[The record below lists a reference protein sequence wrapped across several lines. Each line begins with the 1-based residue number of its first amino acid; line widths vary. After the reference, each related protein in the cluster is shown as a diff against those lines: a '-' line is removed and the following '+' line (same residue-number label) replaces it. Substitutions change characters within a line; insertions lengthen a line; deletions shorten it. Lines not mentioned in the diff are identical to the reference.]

1 MKRKILSKR
10 FELNRKEAELLRIKS
25 RQTGLSKGEYLRELI
40 NNSQPVEA
48 PLRQFY
54 EAMGQMRD
62 IGSEIRR
69 CTEMIAI
76 SSEDPVIGVDT
87 LWEIHFRRKLTK
99 NRNVGNQTE
108 G

>member
-1 MKRKILSKR
+1 MN
-10 FELNRKEAELLRIKS
+10 EHD
-25 RQTGLSKGEYLRELI
+25 
-40 NNSQPVEA
+40 
-48 PLRQFY
+48 Y

>member
-1 MKRKILSKR
+1 
-10 FELNRKEAELLRIKS
+10 
-25 RQTGLSKGEYLRELI
+25 
-40 NNSQPVEA
+40 
-48 PLRQFY
+48 
-54 EAMGQMRD
+54 MGQMRD